1 MRFLMLIA
9 AFVLSACT
17 ATQGLSVLS
26 YSNADVES
34 VLKQQLPKLTDK
46 SRLMGI
52 PVELGVDNIQVNIGP
67 DKRDVVMLGVD
78 ASAGISALVFDYTA
92 RLSLKV
98 EGTPQYDS
106 KEKAIFLRDI
116 KLLDSTIDAGGY
128 KGNLGVLDNN
138 VMGILNAYL
147 ASNPVYR
154 LDQTNSRVAMIS
166 KLPLDLVISEGA
178 LRVVPKL

>member
-52 PVELGVDNIQVNIGP
+52 PVELGVDNIQVKIGP

-98 EGTPQYDS
+98 EGTPQRRPTSAPD
-106 KEKAIFLRDI
+106 
-116 KLLDSTIDAGGY
+116 
-128 KGNLGVLDNN
+128 
-138 VMGILNAYL
+138 
-147 ASNPVYR
+147 
-154 LDQTNSRVAMIS
+154 
-166 KLPLDLVISEGA
+166 
-178 LRVVPKL
+178 